1 MRQKSF
7 FPRKIVKR
15 NEALAVVVFVAG
27 AAAQTGQVRVHLR
40 RLNGAD
46 QAGKSCD
53 EIAHIAFDVAQ
64 VVMPHPAFGE
74 VFQVFHID
82 TFNGRAVA
90 HTLPMREIKTNRLIQ
105 RAGFQP
111 LLKLGV
117 FPANLV
123 HFQAE
128 RLAFHL
134 GQGVNATVFF
144 GEVLGAGA
152 VAMQTPGNFSG

>member
-1 MRQKSF
+1 MAD
-7 FPRKIVKR
+7 P
-15 NEALAVVVFVAG
+15 LAVGVVKIHRF
-27 AAAQTGQVRVHLR
+27 L
-40 RLNGAD
+40 
-46 QAGKSCD
+46 
-53 EIAHIAFDVAQ
+53 
-64 VVMPHPAFGE
+64 
-74 VFQVFHID
+74 
-82 TFNGRAVA
+82 
-90 HTLPMREIKTNRLIQ
+90 Q

-117 FPANLV
+117 FPANLI